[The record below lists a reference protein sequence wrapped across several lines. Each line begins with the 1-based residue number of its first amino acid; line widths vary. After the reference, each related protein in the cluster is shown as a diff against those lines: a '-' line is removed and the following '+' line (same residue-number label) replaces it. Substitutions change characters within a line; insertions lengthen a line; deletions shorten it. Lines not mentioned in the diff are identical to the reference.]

1 MADISSDFWRITLDT
16 NPEDCNLHCIMCEE
30 HSLYSNFITILQTK
44 TGVKRRLMPIEW
56 VEKAMK
62 EAKELGAKEVIPSTM
77 GEPLLYEGIERIVE
91 LCKIHGILLN
101 LTTNGT
107 FPRKSVEEWAKLL
120 IPVLC
125 DMKISWNGVTQETV
139 QKIMLGLDFNKTL
152 EKLKIFILMRNE
164 YYRLTGHYA
173 RISFQT
179 TFMQN
184 NIHELAEMVKLAAQ
198 LGVDRVKGHH
208 VWTHFDEIKHLSC
221 KNSPE
226 LWNKCVKEA
235 YDARDR
241 YLKPDGSKVILENI
255 IPLEMTRGREVTE
268 DYECPFL
275 NQELWISATGQISPC
290 CAPDE
295 QRKTLG
301 DFGNI
306 QYISLYQVLITP
318 KYQKLVENYKDMPV
332 CKVCNMRKPKR

>member
-1 MADISSDFWRITLDT
+1 MTGIPFNFWRITLDT

-30 HSLYSNFITILQTK
+30 HSLYSNFIPTLQAK

-62 EAKELGAKEVIPSTM
+62 ESKELGVKEVIPSTM
-77 GEPLLYEGIERIVE
+77 GEPLLYESIEKIVE
-91 LCKIHGILLN
+91 LCREYGLLLN

-107 FPRKSVEEWAKLL
+107 FPRKSIEEWAKIF
-120 IPVLC
+120 IPVLS
-125 DMKISWNGVTQETV
+125 DIKVSWNGATHETA
-139 QKIMLGLDFNKTL
+139 QKIMIGLDFNKTL
-152 EKLKIFILMRNE
+152 EKLKTFILIRNE
-164 YYRLTGHYA
+164 YYRLTCHYA

-184 NIHELAEMVKLAAQ
+184 NIHELADMVKLAAQ
-198 LGVDRVKGHH
+198 LGVDRIKGHH
-208 VWTHFDEIKHLSC
+208 VWMHFDEIKHLSC
-221 KNSPE
+221 KNNPG

-235 YDARDR
+235 YSAQNN

-255 IPLEMTRGREVTE
+255 IPLEIKGEQEVPE
-268 DYECPFL
+268 YYECPFL
-275 NQELWISATGQISPC
+275 NKELWISATGQISPC

-306 QYISLYQVLITP
+306 RNTTLEQVLNSP
-318 KYQKLVENYKDMPV
+318 QYQNLVNDYKARAI
-332 CKVCNMRKPKR
+332 CKICNMRKPKL